1 MVDQEA
7 IAAILPGALALI
19 AVVVALVAN
28 MRITT
33 ARRSLKLLQGSYDG
47 KTLLDAVTTY
57 VNEVKGTQ
65 KDLDALAARHEDLV
79 AAVALSARNLAVVR
93 YDAFEEMGGRLSFSA
108 ALLNDHGTG
117 IILTSINGRSESR
130 VYAKEVVEGTSEHTL
145 SPEELQ
151 AIGNALGRKRKARSL
166 RSS

>member
-1 MVDQEA
+1 MDQETL
-7 IAAILPGALALI
+7 AAILPGLLALL

-33 ARRSLKLLQGSYDG
+33 ARRSLKLLQGTYDG
-47 KTLLDAVTTY
+47 KTLVEAVAAY
-57 VNEVKGTQ
+57 VNEVKATQ
-65 KDLDALAARHEDLV
+65 QDLEALAQRLEDLG
-79 AAVALSARNLAVVR
+79 ALLSLSARNLAVVR

-108 ALLNDHGTG
+108 AFLNDHGTG

-130 VYAKEVVEGTSEHTL
+130 VYAKEVQEGTSEHTL

-151 AIGNALGRKRKARSL
+151 AIQNALGRKRKARSL

>member
-1 MVDQEA
+1 MDQQA

-19 AVVVALVAN
+19 AVIVALVAN

-47 KTLLDAVTTY
+47 KTLVDAVASY
-57 VNEVKGTQ
+57 INEVRGTQ
-65 KDLDALAARHEDLV
+65 EDLQGLVRRHEELAALLG
-79 AAVALSARNLAVVR
+79 LSARNLAVVR
-93 YDAFEEMGGRLSFSA
+93 YVAFEEMGGRLSFSA
-108 ALLNDHGTG
+108 AFLNDHGTG

-130 VYAKEVVEGTSEHTL
+130 VYAKEIQEGTSEHTL
-145 SPEELQ
+145 SPEEVQ
-151 AIGNALGRKRKARSL
+151 AISNALGRKRKVRTS